1 MNSGQGRFLETDY
14 TLTPEAIENLK
25 KEINENLKPENIGKI
40 FTKFKH
46 NFDKESRLYGCGTCG
61 IRGFE
66 MGSSKFRNFN
76 LRDLGHLKLNE
87 EQLAKYQEIVEPYR
101 SLQSVFK
108 LNENEYYYIHPEL
121 VKNNNVKVCSE
132 CSKFF
137 TRPQPAIPPFSIAA
151 GVDFGLLDRLNLPK
165 LTLVEELLIARS
177 RLFVNLVKLTGH
189 TLAQRQTAKKS
200 NVITFPQPE
209 GATKTAELQRLNSTG
224 DRETY
229 PRKENLK
236 EHLAVF
242 FLGSRLQYEALIP
255 FLQLQELTVR
265 VNVVYQYLYM
275 LKQINPLY
283 RDIIIDQSPAMI
295 EQLESITSELLHPSN
310 VEIMENEIDIY
321 NDAAATGSSV
331 TDTPEENLTA
341 LNENQET
348 EEIPIPS
355 TFVTRMTQ
363 TVRDEN
369 QSRRDAFQ
377 GKFILYIL

>member
-1 MNSGQGRFLETDY
+1 M
-14 TLTPEAIENLK
+14 
-25 KEINENLKPENIGKI
+25 
-40 FTKFKH
+40 
-46 NFDKESRLYGCGTCG
+46 
-61 IRGFE
+61 
-66 MGSSKFRNFN
+66 
-76 LRDLGHLKLNE
+76 
-87 EQLAKYQEIVEPYR
+87 
-101 SLQSVFK
+101 
-108 LNENEYYYIHPEL
+108 
-121 VKNNNVKVCSE
+121 
-132 CSKFF
+132 
-137 TRPQPAIPPFSIAA
+137 
-151 GVDFGLLDRLNLPK
+151 NLPK